1 MPQLL
6 LRRHPRFSW
15 ARRVWQIVVSDRYLF
30 LFLLGPALGVF
41 LVNAIF
47 GMPRFLW
54 IAAGGV
60 TVLTFLLIGL
70 LLVQEL
76 RIWVS
81 SRK

>member
-1 MPQLL
+1 MSQLL
-6 LRRHPRFSW
+6 LHRHSLVSL
-15 ARRVWQIVVSDRYLF
+15 AHGVWQILVGNRYLF

-54 IAAGGV
+54 IAAGGMS
-60 TVLTFLLIGL
+60 VLTLLLIGL
-70 LLVQEL
+70 LIVQEL
-76 RIWVS
+76 RIWGR